1 MSESG
6 SDQEIVTETAQRK
19 SSSRANDG
27 TELSTDGAV
36 SLFSTVLTNALEQQ
50 KINII
55 QHFESRFAKN
65 EKQTGVEA
73 GDFVFK
79 HEGNRIQ
86 HSFNSERADK
96 LAKLESLIKIKD
108 LTAASK
114 LLTEEREI
122 LRKRNTF
129 SKLQINMD
137 GTPCRNIWTLLSLMI
152 RTMLLISVQLSP
164 EQQQSVAV
172 NHMTGQQT
180 EPIYQTIR
188 ITRWSK
194 VQC

>member
-6 SDQEIVTETAQRK
+6 CDQEIATETAQRK

-27 TELSTDGAV
+27 TELSTDSAE
-36 SLFSTVLTNALEQQ
+36 SLFSTVLTNAFEQQ
-50 KINII
+50 KINIK

-79 HEGNRIQ
+79 NEGNRIQ

-96 LAKLESLIKIKD
+96 LARLESLIKIKD

-122 LRKRNTF
+122 LRKRNKILEIANKHGWYTVQEYLADD
-129 SKLQINMD
+129 KDDAAN
-137 GTPCRNIWTLLSLMI
+137 I
-152 RTMLLISVQLSP
+152 RTAI
-164 EQQQSVAV
+164 ARA
-172 NHMTGQQT
+172 TT
-180 EPIYQTIR
+180 
-188 ITRWSK
+188 
-194 VQC
+194 